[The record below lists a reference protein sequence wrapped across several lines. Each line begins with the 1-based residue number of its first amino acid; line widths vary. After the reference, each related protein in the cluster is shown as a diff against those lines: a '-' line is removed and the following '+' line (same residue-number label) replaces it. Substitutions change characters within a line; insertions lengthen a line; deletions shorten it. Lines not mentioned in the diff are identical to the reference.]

1 MIVTRRVAIIGGGA
15 SAILLL
21 AHLARRSDCRQF
33 SIDIYDRAGAF
44 GRGVAYGTDG
54 KSHLLNV
61 RAGNMSA
68 LAHEPSDFLAYAAPL
83 GYTPS
88 DFVPRRIYADYLK
101 TKIAQAQEKISV
113 RFIQEDVLFC
123 RKTEGGYVLKTPV
136 SEITYDIAVQAT
148 GNVSPLR
155 PAVKPGAAR
164 YHDSPWIVN
173 YAALSAVKHIIL
185 LGSGLS
191 AVDVVSSL
199 YHAGYT
205 GKISVMSRHGLFPAV
220 HVMPEIYPSFIDGA
234 AYPDPLE
241 LLRLL
246 KHHVRE
252 AGVPWQAVVDSIR
265 PHTNDI
271 WRSWD
276 NAQRDIF
283 MKRLL
288 TFWNVHRHRMAP
300 EVANILKT
308 FDIEM
313 IHDRAM
319 TVDTDGAVIGG
330 HGTYQSDAVI
340 NCLGYRY
347 TETGR
352 IFDTPFKIGPA
363 RFGEL
368 FETTAIPEIRAQAD
382 EMARVI

>member
-1 MIVTRRVAIIGGGA
+1 MIVLRRLAIIGGGA
-15 SAILLL
+15 SAVLLL
-21 AHLARRSDCRQF
+21 AHMARRADAGQF
-33 SIDIYDRAGAF
+33 SMDIYDRAGAF

-54 KSHLLNV
+54 PSHLLNV

-68 LAHEPSDFLAYAAPL
+68 LADVPSDFAEYAAPM
-83 GYTPS
+83 GYAAS
-88 DFVPRRIYADYLK
+88 DFVPRRVYADYLK
-101 TKIAQAQEKISV
+101 EKIAQAQEKISV
-113 RFIQEDVLFC
+113 QFIQENVLSC
-123 RKTEGGYVLKTPV
+123 VKTGGGYVLKTLS
-136 SEITYDIAVQAT
+136 SETAYDVAVQAS
-148 GNVSPLR
+148 GNVCPLR
-155 PAVKPGAAR
+155 PSVTPGAVN
-164 YHDSPWIVN
+164 YHDNPWAVD
-173 YAALSAVKHIIL
+173 YAAISRAGHIIL

-199 YHAGYT
+199 YHGGYK

-220 HVMPEIYPSFIDGA
+220 HAMPAAYPSFIDSA
-234 AYPDPLE
+234 AYPGPLE

-246 KHHVRE
+246 KRHARG

-276 NAQRDIF
+276 NAQRDVF

-300 EVANILKT
+300 AVADILCT
-308 FDIEM
+308 FDIRL
-313 IHDRAM
+313 IHDRAI
-319 TVDTDGAVIGG
+319 TIDIDGSVIGRQG
-330 HGTYQSDAVI
+330 RYRANAVI

-347 TETGR
+347 AESGR

-382 EMARVI
+382 EMARYL